1 LGRYSVTLKLK
12 MDDEKGY
19 NIDDI
24 NLFIELM
31 PKSIVNNRNKKAVI
45 NDRKI
50 NDFPKPIRRN

>member
-1 LGRYSVTLKLK
+1 